1 MNWINTRT
9 VLASIAAAVIAG
21 LGVYFV
27 QQSAIDR
34 LRAENQKLMA
44 QHQGVSVELETALA
58 SAAGS
63 RDELERLQKDKGE
76 LIRLRGEVG
85 LLRKQTKEADKLK
98 EVNRQL
104 SASVAQANQDSQ
116 QRESEAEAEREKEL
130 VIAKMSDS
138 KLLVLAMLMYAN
150 DNQDQIP
157 ADITLASNY
166 LSNAQSLLTK
176 TNQFDLVIQGSL
188 KNVPNPS
195 TTIAVREREASLQN
209 GVRVKVYGFAD
220 GHSELKREPP
230 EGFEA
235 WEKAHMLPPQ
245 P

>member
-9 VLASIAAAVIAG
+9 IFISIAAAVIAG

-27 QQSAIDR
+27 QQREIDR

-44 QHQGVSVELETALA
+44 QHQSVSKELETALA
-58 SAAGS
+58 SAAAC

-76 LIRLRGEVG
+76 LLRLRGEVG
-85 LLRKQTKEADKLK
+85 LLRKQTKEAEKLR
-98 EVNRQL
+98 ESNRQL
-104 SASVAQANQDSQ
+104 SASVAQASQDSQ
-116 QRESEAEAEREKEL
+116 QREAEAEAEQQKQL
-130 VIAKMSDS
+130 AIVKLNDS
-138 KLLVLAMLMYAN
+138 RQLVLAMLMYAA

-166 LSNAQSLLTK
+166 LSKGESPLTK
-176 TNQFDLVIQGSL
+176 SNQFDLVIQGSL
-188 KNVPNPS
+188 KNVANPS
-195 TTIAVREREASLQN
+195 TTIAVREREASLYK
-209 GVRVKVYGFAD
+209 GERAKVYGFAD

-235 WEKAHMLPPQ
+235 WEKAHTIPLQ
-245 P
+245 Q